1 MDGTVRGS
9 FSPISWLALAVFLV
23 ILFAVLL
30 DNGTLLSPFLSN
42 HAPNYLHELFHDGRH
57 VLGVPCH

>member
-1 MDGTVRGS
+1 MDGTVRES
-9 FSPISWLALAVFLV
+9 FSPISWLALAVFLA

-30 DNGTLLSPFLSN
+30 DNGILLSPFLSS